1 MNSEIWGLIFFKQS
15 KARFCCLFSAMS
27 SRTLYV
33 ICSMYIACHPLD
45 GLTGMRLCNTTVRG
59 LPWKWQ
65 GWDGTWV
72 CAAPSPSAAPPPA
85 RAQCWTMA
93 AGVLIS
99 EPQSHAQPPSLRV
112 SHYVSGNLL
121 KLLKSFSFGP
131 F

>member
-1 MNSEIWGLIFFKQS
+1 MNSEIWGLIFFKQL
-15 KARFCCLFSAMS
+15 KAPFCCSLPAVS
-27 SRTLYV
+27 SRALYV
-33 ICSMYIACHPLD
+33 ICSMYVACRPPD
-45 GLTGMRLCNTTVRG
+45 GLTGMRLGNTTVRG
-59 LPWKWQ
+59 LPWKGQ

-85 RAQCWTMA
+85 RAQCWMTA

-112 SHYVSGNLL
+112 SHYVSGSLL
-121 KLLKSFSFGP
+121 KLLKSFSFRP